1 MTEAEISDALC
12 GRIKDNLPARRVIW
26 ENRDAIPQRPY
37 IVLEV
42 VRLPPIDRTTDG
54 SLKTRRGY
62 VQATVVSEVDEFANP
77 GLLISGEIEALFP
90 KGQIVIGGNA
100 ITIKNPPHISQGF
113 RDGPDWRTPVRIDYE
128 V

>member
-12 GRIKDNLPARRVIW
+12 GRIKDNLPARKVIW
-26 ENRDAIPQRPY
+26 ENRDSIPARPY

-42 VRLPPIDRTTDG
+42 VRLPPIDRTVSGGYTE
-54 SLKTRRGY
+54 RRGFL
-62 VQATVVSEVDEFANP
+62 QATVVSEIDEFANP
-77 GLLISGEIEALFP
+77 GLLIAGEIEALFP

-100 ITIKNPPHISQGF
+100 ITIRNPPHIGQSF